1 MQCIQLFDMG
11 FDGRDIVAYF
21 GGEFHESIVC
31 CKYRRISLWFE
42 QIKNGHA
49 NRDNIA
55 TIESHVEK
63 LDALHAPDLK
73 SELVQVAKEGTKHI
87 VLDLSE
93 SRYCDSS
100 GLSAV
105 LIGNRLCRDAEGKF
119 VLAGL
124 QASVEKLIQ
133 ISQLDRVLTIVPTAS
148 EGYDFLVMEMTES
161 QLGEEPES

>member
-1 MQCIQLFDMG
+1 MTFSTDL
-11 FDGRDIVAYF
+11 
-21 GGEFHESIVC
+21 
-31 CKYRRISLWFE
+31 
-42 QIKNGHA
+42 
-49 NRDNIA
+49 RDNIA
-55 TIESHVEK
+55 IITSHVEK

-73 SELVQVAKEGTKHI
+73 SELVRVAKAGTSHI

-105 LIGNRLCRDAEGKF
+105 LIGNRLCRDSEGKF
-119 VLAGL
+119 VLSGL

-148 EGYDFLVMEMTES
+148 EGYDYLVMEMTES
-161 QLGEEPES
+161 QLGDNSES

>member
-1 MQCIQLFDMG
+1 MKFSTEI
-11 FDGRDIVAYF
+11 
-21 GGEFHESIVC
+21 
-31 CKYRRISLWFE
+31 
-42 QIKNGHA
+42 
-49 NRDNIA
+49 RDNIA
-55 TIESHVEK
+55 TIKSHVEK

-87 VLDLSE
+87 ILDLSE

-133 ISQLDRVLTIVPTAS
+133 ISQLDRVLTIIPTAS
-148 EGYDFLVMEMTES
+148 EGYDFLVMEITES
-161 QLGEEPES
+161 QLGDESES

>member
-1 MQCIQLFDMG
+1 MKFSTEI
-11 FDGRDIVAYF
+11 
-21 GGEFHESIVC
+21 
-31 CKYRRISLWFE
+31 
-42 QIKNGHA
+42 
-49 NRDNIA
+49 RDNIA
-55 TIESHVEK
+55 TVKSHVEK

-73 SELVQVAKEGTKHI
+73 CELVQVAKEGTNHI

-105 LIGNRLCRDAEGKF
+105 LIGNRLCRDSNGKF
-119 VLAGL
+119 VLTGL

-148 EGYDFLVMEMTES
+148 EGFDFLVMEMTEA
-161 QLGEEPES
+161 QLDDNQESE